1 MSVAGMLIY
10 DGMLKKYGGDLGK
23 YYDVPSLEEF
33 KKSKGTAQP
42 KLKPGYTRSSARMEG
57 EGVGEMVYAKGP
69 RKVRTFKGKDGSDK
83 YGMTSG
89 TYIYKAVSPKP
100 QAQEAPAQETP
111 AQPEPE
117 KEPLPPRGSTFTEE
131 TQRYKDT
138 RLQNPGNQAPRMG
151 FTNDAM
157 QDAIRHGEDLNAH
170 YVNRFIPSLEAEARL
185 TAQEIGESGRFNLNR
200 FVGKIPELGDIKELT
215 DHYIGEVKKAA

>member
-1 MSVAGMLIY
+1 
-10 DGMLKKYGGDLGK
+10 
-23 YYDVPSLEEF
+23 
-33 KKSKGTAQP
+33 
-42 KLKPGYTRSSARMEG
+42 
-57 EGVGEMVYAKGP
+57 
-69 RKVRTFKGKDGSDK
+69 
-83 YGMTSG
+83 
-89 TYIYKAVSPKP
+89 
-100 QAQEAPAQETP
+100 
-111 AQPEPE
+111 
-117 KEPLPPRGSTFTEE
+117 
-131 TQRYKDT
+131 
-138 RLQNPGNQAPRMG
+138 MG